1 MRQNVGWVDETIVG
15 WMDGWMDGKNVS
27 WMTLGY
33 TLFVHLV
40 INKL

>member
-1 MRQNVGWVDETIVG
+1 MDEGDKMSDV
-15 WMDGWMDGKNVS
+15 WMKKSSDGWMDGKNVS